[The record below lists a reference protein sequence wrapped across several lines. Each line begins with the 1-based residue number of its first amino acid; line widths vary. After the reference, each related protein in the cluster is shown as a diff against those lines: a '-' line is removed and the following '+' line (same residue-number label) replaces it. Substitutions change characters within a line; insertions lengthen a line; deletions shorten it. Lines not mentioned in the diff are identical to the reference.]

1 MTPEQLQ
8 RRLSS
13 NIKVLRRQL
22 EYSQEQLAE
31 LAQISY
37 QMMNDIEGCR
47 RWPSE
52 KTLTKISNALKVD
65 VSLLLQPE
73 ESISQLNPL
82 QKINAI
88 KEIQELFEATVK
100 QYLENNSL

>member
-22 EYSQEQLAE
+22 AYSQEQLAE

-82 QKINAI
+82 QKIMIAESKPDD
-88 KEIQELFEATVK
+88 KEIMVNLVMQFLKE
-100 QYLENNSL
+100 